1 MCEIVNDAM
10 KENGCLTMQEAGSFA
25 QKILGKDTVCL
36 SMLLLTEPDPQLF
49 FKKSFYRNIEKE
61 IL

>member
-36 SMLLLTEPDPQLF
+36 
-49 FKKSFYRNIEKE
+49 FKHVVVVD
-61 IL
+61 

>member
-1 MCEIVNDAM
+1 MCEIVNDAI

-36 SMLLLTEPDPQLF
+36 
-49 FKKSFYRNIEKE
+49 FKHVVVVDWTGSTIVFQKKFLS
-61 IL
+61 